1 MNTKKSTTVK
11 RTLSEKKIAA
21 LMEVHK
27 KFSRTGR
34 MWETGYPLPRITEA
48 IAEAIG
54 DAYVQIHVPYATFVC
69 RGKATDVDSDVKGLM
84 PFSKTRKSEE
94 SCTTLFYGDKKIT
107 RGNYIPFQGG
117 CDVYHITSINVTDG
131 CVDVQLEKGN
141 NSAMFM

>member
-1 MNTKKSTTVK
+1 MNTKKSTSVK
-11 RTLSEKKIAA
+11 RNLSEKKIAA

-27 KFSRTGR
+27 KFARTGR
-34 MWETGYPLPRITEA
+34 MWETGYRLSYITEE
-48 IAEAIG
+48 IAKAIG
-54 DAYVQIHVPYATFVC
+54 DYNVQIHVPYATFVC

-117 CDVYHITSINVTDG
+117 CDVYHITSVSVVDG
-131 CVDVQLEKGN
+131 CVDVQLEKGRN
-141 NSAMFM
+141 CDMFM